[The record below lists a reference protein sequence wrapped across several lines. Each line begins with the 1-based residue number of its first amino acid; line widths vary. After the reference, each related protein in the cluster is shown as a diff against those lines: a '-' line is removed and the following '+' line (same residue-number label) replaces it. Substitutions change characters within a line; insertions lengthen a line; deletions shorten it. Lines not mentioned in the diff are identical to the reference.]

1 MTIPPTG
8 RVLGL
13 DWGTSRIGVAISDET
28 QLVAR
33 PLDVL
38 TRRTGRRLPLSQ
50 FLTIVTRETP
60 VGLVVGLPLDDD
72 GRIGD
77 SAAAAREMGLS
88 FATRTY
94 LPVEWVDESFTSAHS
109 IQTMIE
115 MGRRPTKQN
124 VDPLAAATLLQEW
137 LDGREREKEKKRE

>member
-1 MTIPPTG
+1 MTIPRSG
-8 RVLGL
+8 RILGI
-13 DWGTSRIGVAISDET
+13 DWGTSRIGVAICDET

-38 TRRTGRRLPLSQ
+38 TRRTGRRLPLAQ

-77 SAAAAREMGLS
+77 SAAAAREMGLM
-88 FATRTY
+88 FAARTH
-94 LPVEWVDESFTSAHS
+94 LPIEWVDESFTSVRS
-109 IQTMIE
+109 IEAMIE
-115 MGRRPTKQN
+115 MGRRPTRQN
-124 VDPLAAATLLQEW
+124 VDPLAAATLLQDW
-137 LDGREREKEKKRE
+137 LDARR

>member
-38 TRRTGRRLPLSQ
+38 TRRTGRRLPLAQ

-77 SAAAAREMGLS
+77 SAAAAREMGVM
-88 FATRTY
+88 FAARTY
-94 LPVEWVDESFTSAHS
+94 LPIEWVDESFTSARS
-109 IQTMIE
+109 IEAMIE

-124 VDPLAAATLLQEW
+124 VDPLAAAQLLQEW
-137 LDGREREKEKKRE
+137 LDGRR